1 MVGRIKNNEPIIF
14 GMRERDDEVEDHG
27 IRVIHFYIGDVDG
40 EANDGRL
47 QGLTSQMMNH
57 GCWLESE
64 LSVRFT

>member
-1 MVGRIKNNEPIIF
+1 
-14 GMRERDDEVEDHG
+14 MRERDDEVEDHG

-64 LSVRFT
+64 PSVRFT